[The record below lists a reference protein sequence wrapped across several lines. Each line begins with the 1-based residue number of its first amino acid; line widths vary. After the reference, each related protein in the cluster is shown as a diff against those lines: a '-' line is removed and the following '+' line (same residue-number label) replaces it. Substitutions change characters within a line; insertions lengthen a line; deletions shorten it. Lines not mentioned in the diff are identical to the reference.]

1 MKKKQATTEKHYS
14 PRAVLVAIG
23 MKLRALK
30 LLQPIEELV
39 KIRQK
44 TIKYSP
50 VQKLMDGLITIL
62 AGAHGFCEINT
73 RLRSDPAL
81 QRAFG
86 RSGCAEQ
93 SVVQETLDACS
104 ATNVKQM
111 EQGTAQIFRAQSL
124 AYRHNYKQYWQVLD
138 IDMTGLPCGSK
149 SVKAHK
155 GYFSKAGIRHGRQ
168 LGRVIAA
175 EYEEVVVDKL
185 YNGNVQLLTAQRS
198 LVRAAAEALDLEEA
212 KRKRTIIRV
221 DAGGGSVDEV
231 NWLLGNDYQA
241 HCKDFSSARAKNLAK
256 TVKEWVSDPSTAG
269 RELGWVNE
277 PGEDYIRPV
286 RRLALR
292 WKKKNGQ
299 MNYAVII
306 STLEPRDVILLTKQP
321 IDRVSNKRAVMGAY
335 AAFYNQ
341 RGGTVEI
348 EIKEDKQGVGMTKRS
363 KKRFEAQQMV
373 VLLNS
378 LAHNLLVWS
387 RRWLSA
393 TTPKLREYGFLRLVR
408 DAFQVSGFVELD
420 ARGKVI
426 KIVLNQKAAWAKRC
440 INALNALLKP
450 ERVSVILGET

>member
-1 MKKKQATTEKHYS
+1 M
-14 PRAVLVAIG
+14 LVAIG
-23 MKLRALK
+23 TKIRALR

-39 KIRQK
+39 RIRQK
-44 TIKYSP
+44 TVKYSP
-50 VQKLMDGLITIL
+50 TQKLTDGLITIL

-73 RLRSDPAL
+73 RLRTDPAL

-86 RSGCAEQ
+86 RTGCAEQ

-111 EQGTAQIFRAQSL
+111 EQATREIFQTHSL
-124 AYRHNYKQYWQVLD
+124 AYRHNYKQSWQVLD
-138 IDMTGLPCGSK
+138 VDMTGLPCGAK
-149 SVKAHK
+149 SVKADK
-155 GYFSKAGIRHGRQ
+155 GYFSKDGIRHGRQ

-198 LVRAAAEALDLEEA
+198 LARAAAEALGLDEE

-231 NWLLGNDYQA
+231 NWLLGADYQL
-241 HCKDFSSARAKNLAK
+241 HCKDFSSARAKNLAA
-256 TVKEWVSDPSTAG
+256 TVKEWVSDPHTPG
-269 RELGWVNE
+269 RELGWVEE
-277 PGEDYIRPV
+277 PGDEYVRGV

-299 MNYAVII
+299 MSYAVIL

-321 IDRVSNKRAVMGAY
+321 VDRAGDKRAVMGAY

-363 KKRFEAQQMV
+363 KKRFEGQQMV
-373 VLLNS
+373 VQLNS

-408 DAFQVSGFVELD
+408 DAFQVSGLVELD
-420 ARGKVI
+420 AGGKVI
-426 KIVLNQKAAWAKRC
+426 KIVLNQRAAWAKRC
-440 INALNALLKP
+440 ISALNALLKP
-450 ERVSVILGET
+450 EQVAVILGET